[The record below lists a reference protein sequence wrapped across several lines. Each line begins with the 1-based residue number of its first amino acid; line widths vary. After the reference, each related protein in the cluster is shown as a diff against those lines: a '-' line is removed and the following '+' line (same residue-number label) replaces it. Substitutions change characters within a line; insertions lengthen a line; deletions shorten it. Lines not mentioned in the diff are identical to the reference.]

1 MSRRVGDVR
10 RMVKRSGFLSAGLVG
25 TGCIAAE
32 RASAPNVALRPDPA
46 CVMREPCAVHSA
58 ALTPH

>member
-1 MSRRVGDVR
+1 
-10 RMVKRSGFLSAGLVG
+10 MVKRSGLLSAGLVG
-25 TGCIAAE
+25 TGCVAAT

-46 CVMREPCAVHSA
+46 CVTREFFAVHSE